1 MLLIK
6 RGGHAWNIL
15 MLLLITG
22 EFPFRSLSLL
32 GNERMLKA
40 TAVRMSDVHDIRFY
54 DSDKT
59 YRCRLITISGKST
72 WKTMRLCRSGFDLIA
87 DEMPELLTSYLEDTY
102 GHRFHGEKR
111 VTERNHRIAE
121 ASVMCMKAGIEC
133 RRHLVPALQKIEFK
147 QIDFHDPAFY
157 SSKTIKRL
165 GVDEIN
171 KSKYLRMVGAIFS
184 QAGMYEIYNSRG
196 EVLEW
201 YGQGEDK
208 IIRTMDDVC
217 KYNFRIPERHRA
229 IILGQNYDVAIETIR
244 RFEAGDKYV
253 QLDYTGYESMH
264 FLPMDKNGLKLL
276 QIMMVMNWERK
287 LTSLIFEPRYL
298 PKDKHFLYDARIDD
312 TYVLSF
318 LDSDI
323 LKLSAF
329 LKTVTQEEVAW
340 EVACFDVQLPFL
352 RKYLGDDAVINPI
365 PLKVIHKQLN
375 AGRRSLI

>member
-87 DEMPELLTSYLEDTY
+87 DEMPELLSSYLDDTY

-133 RRHLVPALQKIEFK
+133 RRHLVTKGYFKIYINTCFILLGFK
-147 QIDFHDPAFY
+147 
-157 SSKTIKRL
+157 S
-165 GVDEIN
+165 
-171 KSKYLRMVGAIFS
+171 
-184 QAGMYEIYNSRG
+184 
-196 EVLEW
+196 
-201 YGQGEDK
+201 
-208 IIRTMDDVC
+208 
-217 KYNFRIPERHRA
+217 
-229 IILGQNYDVAIETIR
+229 
-244 RFEAGDKYV
+244 
-253 QLDYTGYESMH
+253 
-264 FLPMDKNGLKLL
+264 LK
-276 QIMMVMNWERK
+276 
-287 LTSLIFEPRYL
+287 F
-298 PKDKHFLYDARIDD
+298 
-312 TYVLSF
+312 
-318 LDSDI
+318 DSNQ
-323 LKLSAF
+323 AF
-329 LKTVTQEEVAW
+329 LNQQSALELT
-340 EVACFDVQLPFL
+340 
-352 RKYLGDDAVINPI
+352 
-365 PLKVIHKQLN
+365 
-375 AGRRSLI
+375 